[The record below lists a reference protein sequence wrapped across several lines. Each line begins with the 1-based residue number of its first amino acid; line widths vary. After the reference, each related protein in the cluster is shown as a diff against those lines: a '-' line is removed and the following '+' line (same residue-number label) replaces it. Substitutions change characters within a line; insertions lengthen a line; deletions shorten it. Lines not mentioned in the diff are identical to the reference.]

1 MMANEDP
8 DGSITLPC
16 PAKLNLAL
24 SVGAP
29 RPVDGL
35 HPIASWMATID
46 LCDELTLARRPD
58 ESLTLIGRAW
68 HAEAPVRSDLEWPLD
83 RDLVARAHTAMER
96 AAGRPL
102 KVKAT
107 LRKRIPVGA
116 GLGGGSSNAAATLV
130 GLNRLFEL
138 GFSQADLENIGF
150 TLGSDVAFFIRGGA
164 AIVEG
169 LGETIESIDS
179 PVAFHAVVAMP
190 GFGCATGQVYKTF
203 DRWGPS
209 GTGVAEAV
217 ADGARVRGAI
227 GAAARGTLRPD
238 APLWNDLAFS
248 ACDVAPRLAG
258 IREELEELAGA
269 PAHVT
274 GSGSTV
280 FALCADECT
289 ALALAEHASRA
300 LDLPVRPVRGP
311 ATSGGA
317 A

>member
-1 MMANEDP
+1 MPTEDP
-8 DGSITLPC
+8 HESITLAC

-29 RPVDGL
+29 RELDGL

-46 LCDELTLARRPD
+46 LCDKLTLARRPD
-58 ESLTLIGRAW
+58 ESLSLIGRAW

-96 AAGRPL
+96 AAGRAL
-102 KVKAT
+102 KIKAT
-107 LRKRIPVGA
+107 LHKRIPVGA

-130 GLNRLFEL
+130 GLNRLFAL
-138 GFSQADLENIGF
+138 GFSDAELENIAF
-150 TLGSDVAFFIRGGA
+150 TLGSDVAFFVRGGA

-169 LGETIESIDS
+169 LGETIESIQS
-179 PVAFHAVVAMP
+179 PAPFHAVVAMP
-190 GFGCATGQVYKTF
+190 EFGCATSQVYKTF

-209 GTGVAEAV
+209 GAGSAGAF
-217 ADGARVRGAI
+217 ADGARVRDAVRLS
-227 GAAARGTLRPD
+227 AASGLPQD

-258 IREELEELAGA
+258 IREELAELSGA

-280 FALCADECT
+280 FVLSPDEMT
-289 ALALAEHASRA
+289 ATAISDRA
-300 LDLPVRPVRGP
+300 TILLGVPVRPVRGP
-311 ATSGGA
+311 AIAVRTE
-317 A
+317 